1 MTTTS
6 DDLMR
11 EAEELRE
18 QAAPAKAHVLHI
30 TDETGDTRIM
40 WDPAVKDETDT
51 AKAAFDKGKKKG
63 MLAYSV
69 DADSGE
75 RTGEVIREFD
85 PQAGKIIMVRQ
96 TRGG

>member
-1 MTTTS
+1 MTTQT
-6 DDLMR
+6 
-11 EAEELRE
+11 
-18 QAAPAKAHVLHI
+18 LHI

-40 WDPAVKDETDT
+40 WDPAIPDEVDT
-51 AKAAFDKGKKKG
+51 AKAAFKRAKTRG

-69 DADSGE
+69 DPDSGG

-85 PQAGKIIMVRQ
+85 PEAAKIIMVRQ

>member
-1 MTTTS
+1 MT
-6 DDLMR
+6 
-11 EAEELRE
+11 
-18 QAAPAKAHVLHI
+18 QAPERTANSLHI

-40 WDPAVKDETDT
+40 WDPAIADEVTT
-51 AKAAFDKGKKKG
+51 AKAAFDAAKKKG

-69 DADSGE
+69 DPDSGG

-85 PQAGKIIMVRQ
+85 ETAGKIIMVRQ

>member
-1 MTTTS
+1 MT
-6 DDLMR
+6 
-11 EAEELRE
+11 
-18 QAAPAKAHVLHI
+18 QAPERTANSLHI

-40 WDPAVKDETDT
+40 WDPAIADEVAT
-51 AKAAFDKGKKKG
+51 AKAAFDAAKKKG

-69 DADSGE
+69 DPDSGG

-85 PQAGKIIMVRQ
+85 ETAGKIIMVRQ

>member
-1 MTTTS
+1 MT
-6 DDLMR
+6 
-11 EAEELRE
+11 ELQER
-18 QAAPAKAHVLHI
+18 HTLHI

-40 WDPAVKDETDT
+40 WDPAVADEVDT

-69 DADSGE
+69 DPDSGG

-85 PQAGKIIMVRQ
+85 ETRGKIIMVRQ